1 MSRPGKRY
9 RSGDNSLNN
18 EAPPKRISRLASGV
32 CATGTQPAGSGM
44 DLDMPDATPEIID
57 LTERETI
64 CYGAATQAL
73 MAPWTPNQTSPW
85 TRFYMFPVEVN
96 EDGCFLSTDD
106 GLDTEQ
112 QHVLDCRTCSI
123 LCFVAN
129 KFKRVSFVAVIAIEA
144 LDAKRGKPNR
154 KPSPIGVTVNVYGSR
169 RLINKVGRAMKNVD
183 VVLQHPVFLDSETR
197 YMNPHYSYPERKK
210 TDLRHLIGP
219 LYKEFKSA
227 VSQAIGDALDSA
239 NDWGDGVTS
248 TVCDRNDLES
258 VLDSLLIDTRL
269 KDHQISGIEF
279 ILTRENSSFVSE
291 THARLLSSIHYRR
304 FRPQTLRT
312 AIFHGN
318 RRAKEGQLLLESD
331 VVLTTYHTLENDSS
345 RAKILQSVKW
355 TRVVLDEAHQIR
367 NPSTKFFKAVAALE
381 SEARWCL
388 TGTPIQN
395 SLDDLRSL
403 LKFLRFEP
411 FCQPRVLEEHIV
423 RPMRKDPEPGSSTA
437 RNLRV
442 LLKASCLRRTQA
454 LLQLPTVTAREV
466 LVTPTVAE
474 KARFTQILE
483 QCRADF
489 DLMAGKETCRKK
501 PNVLFSAVMKL
512 RQVCNHGIS
521 LINGSNPRLL
531 DRLAVPGK
539 ARNRSR
545 SPTAD
550 PTCEFCNVKAE
561 EDGFPLGDLDCCPL
575 CDRVLL
581 ERNDASTPRTLSPC
595 PLSPFRSGEASPNRM
610 DSPNFGVV
618 FTSWRMTL
626 DMLANMLSSS
636 GIGFVQVDGRNPV
649 MDRTALFS
657 KFCEAPEVRV
667 LLISINTGAVGL
679 TLTRANVVHVVE
691 PQWNPAI
698 EEQAIARVVRMGQT
712 RPVTVFKY
720 IMTESVEQGVVKLQQ
735 RKTRIIK
742 LSMQDR
748 DESDA
753 DFTLDTFKF
762 ALDSNE
768 WK

>member
-1 MSRPGKRY
+1 
-9 RSGDNSLNN
+9 
-18 EAPPKRISRLASGV
+18 
-32 CATGTQPAGSGM
+32 
-44 DLDMPDATPEIID
+44 
-57 LTERETI
+57 
-64 CYGAATQAL
+64 

-85 TRFYMFPVEVN
+85 TRFCLFPVEVN

-129 KFKRVSFVAVIAIEA
+129 QFKCVSFVAVIAVES

-169 RLINKVGRAMKNVD
+169 RLINKVGWAMTTVD
-183 VVLQHPVFLDSETR
+183 VVLQHPVFLDSETC
-197 YMNPHYSYPERKK
+197 YMNPHYSYPGRKK

-219 LYKEFKSA
+219 LYKESKSA

-258 VLDSLLIDTRL
+258 VLGSLFIDTRL

-345 RAKILQSVKW
+345 RAKILQSIKW
-355 TRVVLDEAHQIR
+355 TRVILDEAHQIR
-367 NPSTKFFKAVAALE
+367 NPSTKFFKAAEALE
-381 SEARWCL
+381 SDSRWCL

-423 RPMRKDPEPGSSTA
+423 KPMRKDPELGSHTG
-437 RNLRV
+437 RNLRI
-442 LLKASCLRRTQA
+442 LLKTCCLRRTQT
-454 LLQLPTVTAREV
+454 LLDLPSVTTREV
-466 LVTPTVAE
+466 LVKPTVAE
-474 KARFTQILE
+474 KARFAQILE
-483 QCRADF
+483 QCRAEF
-489 DLMAGKETCRKK
+489 DLMASQDTCRKT
-501 PNVLFSAVMKL
+501 PNVLFSAVVKL
-512 RQVCNHGIS
+512 RQVCNHGITQMNEAS
-521 LINGSNPRLL
+521 TRGM
-531 DRLAVPGK
+531 DRLTVTRMPK
-539 ARNRSR
+539 KNSR
-545 SPTAD
+545 SPSAD
-550 PTCEFCNVKAE
+550 PTCDFCCAQDE
-561 EDGFPLGDLDCCPL
+561 EDDILLGALDCCPL
-575 CDRVLL
+575 CGRVQP
-581 ERNDASTPRTLSPC
+581 ERNDTSSPSI
-595 PLSPFRSGEASPNRM
+595 PSLRQPSPFASGGVSPNQM
-610 DSPNFGVV
+610 NSASSALGIPSHLPLDSELAGQSSKLAAVVDNIKSSSLEADSKSVV
-618 FTSWRMTL
+618 FTSWRTTL
-626 DMLANMLSSS
+626 DMLASILSRN

-649 MDRTALFS
+649 TDRTALLS
-657 KFCEAPEVRV
+657 QFCEVPDIRV
-667 LLISINTGAVGL
+667 LLISINTGAVGI
-679 TLTRANVVHVVE
+679 TLTRANMVHIVE

-698 EEQAIARVVRMGQT
+698 EDQAITRVVRMGQT

-720 IMTESVEQGVVKLQQ
+720 IMAESVEQGVVKLQQ

-762 ALDSNE
+762 ALDPNE
-768 WK
+768 WN